1 MCSSD
6 LGLHYQ
12 WKKNGV
18 DVGTDAASYSLTTV
32 SGDNGAAIT
41 VVVTGACS
49 PAATSTAA
57 VLTVNA
63 APSITAQPVSTSV
76 CAGAVASFAVT
87 ATGTGLHYQW
97 KKNGVDVGT
106 DAASY
111 SLTTVSG
118 DNGATIT
125 VVVTGTCSPAATSTA
140 AVLTVNTAPAITA
153 QPASTSVC
161 AGAVASFA
169 VTATGTGLH
178 YQWKKNGLDVG
189 TDAASY
195 SLTTAA
201 GDDGAAITVVVSG
214 ACTPSVTSS
223 AAKIGRA
230 HV

>member
-6 LGLHYQ
+6 LSYSLTTVSGDDGAQITVVVTGTCSPAATSTAATLTVNTAPAITAQPASTSVCAGAVASFAVTATGTGLHYQ

-18 DVGTDAASYSLTTV
+18 NVGTDAASYSLTTV
-32 SGDNGAAIT
+32 AGDDGAAIT
-41 VVVTGACS
+41 VVVSGACS

-57 VLTVNA
+57 VLTVNQ

-111 SLTTVSG
+111 SLTTVAG
-118 DNGATIT
+118 DDGAQIT
-125 VVVTGTCSPAATSTA
+125 VVVTE
-140 AVLTVNTAPAITA
+140 
-153 QPASTSVC
+153 
-161 AGAVASFA
+161 
-169 VTATGTGLH
+169 
-178 YQWKKNGLDVG
+178 
-189 TDAASY
+189 
-195 SLTTAA
+195 
-201 GDDGAAITVVVSG
+201 
-214 ACTPSVTSS
+214 
-223 AAKIGRA
+223 IGRA